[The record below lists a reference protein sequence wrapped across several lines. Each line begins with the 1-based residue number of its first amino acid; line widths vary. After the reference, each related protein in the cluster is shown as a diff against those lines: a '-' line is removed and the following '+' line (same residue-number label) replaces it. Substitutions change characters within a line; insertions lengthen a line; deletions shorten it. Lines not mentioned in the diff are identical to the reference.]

1 MDTLRKLA
9 KFSSS
14 LLEEITTLRGGFFA
28 FGRRLLQE
36 GDLGTLDD
44 ALTARLYALRGGDG
58 GGIST
63 GMLQVL
69 PPMGWTAILVG
80 SLRFLDDV
88 PYFEGTVANFV
99 RNPVLV
105 SNYRGGGNV
114 DGDWEC
120 EPCGDDTFPY
130 MFVILYF
137 SLCLLGS

>member
-69 PPMGWTAILVG
+69 PPMG
-80 SLRFLDDV
+80 
-88 PYFEGTVANFV
+88 
-99 RNPVLV
+99 
-105 SNYRGGGNV
+105 
-114 DGDWEC
+114 
-120 EPCGDDTFPY
+120 
-130 MFVILYF
+130 
-137 SLCLLGS
+137 